1 MSRLSENIAAF
12 RSLEEGVFDPYILK
26 AIFMG
31 GGMGSG
37 KSWVSKQLFGEGKG
51 FGLKLLS
58 VDDIFERSAKKV
70 GLNPKTAF
78 TVPTQTAGFDSK
90 GHEVHDAAWYTM
102 MNQRGHATRGRL
114 GLLIDGTAKDPS
126 YILRGKKFLE
136 DLGYDCSLVMV
147 TAPLDQARA
156 RNQRRGRTV
165 TDRDLVASHEAVRK
179 AGQVYKKAFGSNY
192 YEIANTDRFDPR
204 STKFRSKI
212 QPQFHRL
219 AQKILNKPLK
229 NPKGWTWLRAQ
240 TEGMPK
246 HLVKKVAWIGKKG
259 GR

>member
-1 MSRLSENIAAF
+1 MSDLSEAIARF
-12 RSLEEGVFDPYILK
+12 RRLEAGVFDPYILK

-37 KSWVSKQLFGEGKG
+37 KSWVAKQLFGEGKS

-58 VDDIFERSAKKV
+58 VDEIFERNIKKM
-70 GLNPKTAF
+70 GMSPKTAF
-78 TVPTQTAGFDSK
+78 TVPTQTAGFASK
-90 GHEVHDAAWYTM
+90 GHEVHDKAWYTM
-102 MNQRGHATRGRL
+102 MNQRGHVVRGRL
-114 GLLIDGTAKDPS
+114 GLLIDGTAKDPA

-147 TAPLDQARA
+147 TTPLEMARK
-156 RNQRRGRTV
+156 RNQSRGRTV
-165 TDRDLVASHEAVRK
+165 PDHDLIASHEAVRR
-179 AGQVYKKAFGSNY
+179 ASQIYKQQFGKNYHEVKNASAF
-192 YEIANTDRFDPR
+192 DLQ
-204 STKFRSKI
+204 STKFKTEI
-212 QPQFHRL
+212 QPQFHRT
-219 AQKILNKPLK
+219 AMKILNKPLK
-229 NPKGWTWLRAQ
+229 NPKGWAWLRAE